1 MLLTMALTSYGQNSS
16 EELDPN
22 RTIKIGFVFSA
33 IINTDAWAQTS
44 ENARLYIEEN
54 CENIETYK
62 VENIAG
68 GSDCERVMR
77 EFINDGCEII
87 VGTSFDYVDYELA
100 LA

>member
-68 GSDCERVMR
+68 
-77 EFINDGCEII
+77 
-87 VGTSFDYVDYELA
+87 
-100 LA
+100 